1 MGEPWKKEQK
11 SERQNTKTNA
21 RERETDIR
29 KTLRIGVGERAELP
43 SLRSERKSERANE
56 RERAAATGRRTKW
69 VAADFLEIVGGL
81 CAFISIWK
89 MDFQWIAV
97 FKPRISLF
105 FFHILEPE
113 CQDSS
118 LYPSNDFSSSY
129 SAASSFFYIP
139 EAAIGI
145 GLESST
151 LATHTEMPEKLSFF
165 TRIFPRPCV
174 CFSVCACVWLY

>member
-1 MGEPWKKEQK
+1 MRSLAMCKCMGEPWKKEQK

-97 FKPRISLF
+97 FKPRISFSSFISLSQNVKILRYILLTTFLLLTRLHPLF
-105 FFHILEPE
+105 SIYPKLQSES
-113 CQDSS
+113 DSS
-118 LYPSNDFSSSY
+118 
-129 SAASSFFYIP
+129 
-139 EAAIGI
+139 
-145 GLESST
+145 
-151 LATHTEMPEKLSFF
+151 
-165 TRIFPRPCV
+165 PRH
-174 CFSVCACVWLY
+174 

>member
-81 CAFISIWK
+81 CAFISI
-89 MDFQWIAV
+89 
-97 FKPRISLF
+97 
-105 FFHILEPE
+105 
-113 CQDSS
+113 
-118 LYPSNDFSSSY
+118 
-129 SAASSFFYIP
+129 
-139 EAAIGI
+139 
-145 GLESST
+145 
-151 LATHTEMPEKLSFF
+151 
-165 TRIFPRPCV
+165 
-174 CFSVCACVWLY
+174 